1 MSKGIMEQQANEEY
15 EGMSKRDKEIQSSI
29 WALILLVA
37 EMALAFRG
45 LRDRL
50 QAREVLTPEDQQM
63 IDTIIGDEE
72 PLRQAYNHVEK
83 AFRAKFDRC
92 LFAMEHPEEV
102 ERLVNEQKAA
112 QQQATPFKSTAGN
125 EVIDLNTTEDSPK
138 EAETGTKKPK
148 FIDLSQNSQKV
159 VDDDLND
166 PLIFS

>member
-1 MSKGIMEQQANEEY
+1 MNEFIKQASDQSSQEGIMDKQAKEEY
-15 EGMSKRDKEIQSSI
+15 KDMSKRDKEIQSSI

-63 IDTIIGDEE
+63 IDAVIGDEE
-72 PLRQAYNHVEK
+72 PLRQAYNHIEK

-92 LFAMEHPEEV
+92 LFAMENPEEV
-102 ERLVNEQKAA
+102 ERLVNEQRAA

-125 EVIDLNTTEDSPK
+125 EVIDLNTPEDSTK
-138 EAETGTKKPK
+138 GTKIGNQKPK
-148 FIDLSQNSQKV
+148 FIDLSKGEN
-159 VDDDLND
+159 
-166 PLIFS
+166 